1 MREKLMFQN
10 APHVRQ
16 SESVLTIMTDVV
28 IALVPLYIMSFFYYG
43 VRALVLGLC
52 GVASC
57 LVFSAVGSLVSK
69 ERPNI
74 RDLTSAIT
82 GLIIPLL
89 MPADVP
95 YYVVLAACAVAILV
109 VKLPF
114 GGTGYNLF
122 NPAAVGF
129 ASVALC
135 WPELVYR
142 YPAVL
147 RTLSVFGENA
157 EKAATSPAHSLAIGA
172 VPEYDVL
179 DLLLGSAPGPMGAT
193 NILVIVACG
202 VFLIVRK
209 AVNWRT
215 PVFFLLTYG
224 VCAALFPRIGG
235 SAFDALC
242 YELFSGMI
250 VFGAFFM
257 LSEPVTSPKR
267 DFGKLL
273 YSVVAGIVVFLFG
286 YFGGFEDGFVYALIV
301 LNVFT
306 PVFDT
311 ICENTL
317 HLYRNRDRLVES
329 IESDI
334 KNAAVKKPAAPV
346 VRKHKKAEKAEKLPA
361 EAIGVIPAAEEAAE
375 PVEVT
380 VFAEEIPAEDAKAPA
395 DEFTEAAMAA
405 VEATESPAEAFVGAV
420 AKSAEADAPDF
431 EEIVINETAS
441 AEAPA
446 EAEKIIIEEAP
457 EKQAENE
464 EEKEAA
470 RK

>member
-1 MREKLMFQN
+1 
-10 APHVRQ
+10 
-16 SESVLTIMTDVV
+16 
-28 IALVPLYIMSFFYYG
+28 
-43 VRALVLGLC
+43 
-52 GVASC
+52 
-57 LVFSAVGSLVSK
+57 
-69 ERPNI
+69 
-74 RDLTSAIT
+74 
-82 GLIIPLL
+82 
-89 MPADVP
+89 
-95 YYVVLAACAVAILV
+95 
-109 VKLPF
+109 
-114 GGTGYNLF
+114 
-122 NPAAVGF
+122 
-129 ASVALC
+129 
-135 WPELVYR
+135 
-142 YPAVL
+142 
-147 RTLSVFGENA
+147 
-157 EKAATSPAHSLAIGA
+157 
-172 VPEYDVL
+172 
-179 DLLLGSAPGPMGAT
+179 
-193 NILVIVACG
+193 
-202 VFLIVRK
+202 
-209 AVNWRT
+209 
-215 PVFFLLTYG
+215 
-224 VCAALFPRIGG
+224 
-235 SAFDALC
+235 
-242 YELFSGMI
+242 
-250 VFGAFFM
+250 M

-346 VRKHKKAEKAEKLPA
+346 VRKHKKAEKAEKFPA
-361 EAIGVIPAAEEAAE
+361 EAIGVIPAAEE
-375 PVEVT
+375 VEVT
-380 VFAEEIPAEDAKAPA
+380 VPAEEIPAEEAKAPA

-405 VEATESPAEAFVGAV
+405 VEATESPAEAFVEAV

-464 EEKEAA
+464 KEKEAA

>member
-16 SESVLTIMTDVV
+16 SETVFTIMTDVI
-28 IALVPLYIMSFFYYG
+28 IALVPLYVMSFFYYG
-43 VRALVLGLC
+43 ARAVMLGLC
-52 GVASC
+52 GVISC
-57 LVFSAVGSLVSK
+57 LAFSVIGSIVSR

-74 RDLTSAIT
+74 RDLTPVIT
-82 GLIIPLL
+82 GLMIPLL
-89 MPADVP
+89 MPADIP
-95 YYVVLAACAVAILV
+95 YRVVLAACAVAILV
-109 VKLPF
+109 VKFPF
-114 GGTGYNLF
+114 GGTGNNLF

-135 WPELVYR
+135 WPDLVFK

-157 EKAATSPAHSLAIGA
+157 EKAAVSPAHSLAIGA

-179 DLLLGSAPGPMGAT
+179 DLLLGSVPGPMGAT

-202 VFLIVRK
+202 IFLIVRK

-224 VCAALFPRIGG
+224 ICSALFPRIGG
-235 SAFDALC
+235 SGFEALC

-257 LSEPVTSPKR
+257 LSEPVTSPKH

-273 YSVVAGIVVFLFG
+273 YSAAAGIVVFLFG
-286 YFGGFEDGFVYALIV
+286 HFGGFEDGFVYALIIM
-301 LNVFT
+301 NVFT

-311 ICENTL
+311 VCENAL
-317 HLYRNRDRLVES
+317 HLYRNKDKLKES

-334 KNAAVKKPAAPV
+334 KNAAAAAKKPAV
-346 VRKHKKAEKAEKLPA
+346 IVRKHKNTVQEEKTFEACAASENTAE
-361 EAIGVIPAAEEAAE
+361 VIAEE
-375 PVEVT
+375 V
-380 VFAEEIPAEDAKAPA
+380 PAP
-395 DEFTEAAMAA
+395 
-405 VEATESPAEAFVGAV
+405 
-420 AKSAEADAPDF
+420 
-431 EEIVINETAS
+431 
-441 AEAPA
+441 
-446 EAEKIIIEEAP
+446 
-457 EKQAENE
+457 QAENE
-464 EEKEAA
+464 EEKEEALQ
-470 RK
+470 

>member
-16 SESVLTIMTDVV
+16 SETVFTIMTDVI
-28 IALVPLYIMSFFYYG
+28 IALVPLYVMSFFYYG
-43 VRALVLGLC
+43 ARAVMLGLC
-52 GVASC
+52 GVISC
-57 LVFSAVGSLVSK
+57 LAFSVIGSIVSR

-74 RDLTSAIT
+74 RDLTPVIT
-82 GLIIPLL
+82 GLMIPLL
-89 MPADVP
+89 MPADIP
-95 YYVVLAACAVAILV
+95 YRVVLAACAVAILV
-109 VKLPF
+109 VKFPF
-114 GGTGYNLF
+114 GGTGNNLF

-135 WPELVYR
+135 WPDLVFK

-157 EKAATSPAHSLAIGA
+157 EKAAVSPAHSLAIGA

-179 DLLLGSAPGPMGAT
+179 DLLLGSVPGPMGAT

-202 VFLIVRK
+202 IFLIVRK

-224 VCAALFPRIGG
+224 ICSALFPRIGG
-235 SAFDALC
+235 SGFEALC

-257 LSEPVTSPKR
+257 LSEPVTSPKH

-273 YSVVAGIVVFLFG
+273 YSAAAGIVVFLFG
-286 YFGGFEDGFVYALIV
+286 HFGGFEDGFVYALIIM
-301 LNVFT
+301 NVFT
-306 PVFDT
+306 PIFDT
-311 ICENTL
+311 VCENAL
-317 HLYRNRDRLVES
+317 HLYRNKDKLKES

-334 KNAAVKKPAAPV
+334 KNAAAAAKKPAV
-346 VRKHKKAEKAEKLPA
+346 IVRKHKNTAQEEKTFEACAASENTAE
-361 EAIGVIPAAEEAAE
+361 VIAEE
-375 PVEVT
+375 V
-380 VFAEEIPAEDAKAPA
+380 PAP
-395 DEFTEAAMAA
+395 
-405 VEATESPAEAFVGAV
+405 
-420 AKSAEADAPDF
+420 
-431 EEIVINETAS
+431 
-441 AEAPA
+441 
-446 EAEKIIIEEAP
+446 
-457 EKQAENE
+457 QAENE

-470 RK
+470 LQ

>member
-28 IALVPLYIMSFFYYG
+28 IALVPLYVMSFFYYG
-43 VRALVLGLC
+43 ARALMLGLC
-52 GVASC
+52 GAASC
-57 LVFSAVGSLVSK
+57 FAFAAAGSFIIK
-69 ERPNI
+69 EKPNP
-74 RDLTSAIT
+74 RDLTPVIT

-89 MPADVP
+89 MPADIP
-95 YYVVLAACAVAILV
+95 YHVVFAACAVAIFV

-135 WPELVYR
+135 WPDLVFR
-142 YPAVL
+142 YPDVL

-157 EKAATSPAHSLAIGA
+157 EKAAVSPAHSLAIGA

-202 VFLIVRK
+202 IFLIVRK

-224 VCAALFPRIGG
+224 ICAALFPRIGG

-273 YSVVAGIVVFLFG
+273 YSVAAGIVVFLFG

-301 LNVFT
+301 LNVFA

-311 ICENTL
+311 VCENTL
-317 HLYRNRDRLVES
+317 HLYRNRDRLAES
-329 IESDI
+329 IGSDI
-334 KNAAVKKPAAPV
+334 KSAAAKRPAVPI
-346 VRKHKKAEKAEKLPA
+346 VRKLKKAEKASAKAEEVLSVPA
-361 EAIGVIPAAEEAAE
+361 READEAAE
-375 PVEVT
+375 G
-380 VFAEEIPAEDAKAPA
+380 
-395 DEFTEAAMAA
+395 FT
-405 VEATESPAEAFVGAV
+405 AEAF
-420 AKSAEADAPDF
+420 AET
-431 EEIVINETAS
+431 EE
-441 AEAPA
+441 
-446 EAEKIIIEEAP
+446 IIIEEAP

-470 RK
+470 LQ

>member
-43 VRALVLGLC
+43 ARALVLGLC

-57 LVFSAVGSLVSK
+57 LAFSAVGSLVSK
-69 ERPNI
+69 ERPNL
-74 RDLTSAIT
+74 RDLTPAIT

-109 VKLPF
+109 VKFPF

-135 WPELVYR
+135 WPDLVFK

-202 VFLIVRK
+202 IFLIVRK

-215 PVFFLLTYG
+215 PLFFLLTYG
-224 VCAALFPRIGG
+224 ICAALFPRIGG

-334 KNAAVKKPAAPV
+334 KNVAAKKPAAPV
-346 VRKHKKAEKAEKLPA
+346 VRKRKKAEKVAEAPA
-361 EAIGVIPAAEEAAE
+361 EAVEEVVE
-375 PVEVT
+375 EVEVT
-380 VFAEEIPAEDAKAPA
+380 VPVEEAPEAPA

-405 VEATESPAEAFVGAV
+405 MGNTESAAEAFVEAV
-420 AKSAEADAPDF
+420 AKSAEAEESPAF
-431 EEIVINETAS
+431 EEIVIDEAVS
-441 AEAPA
+441 AEVPP
-446 EAEKIIIEEAP
+446 ETEEIIIEEAP
-457 EKQAENE
+457 EKQAED

-470 RK
+470 LQ

>member
-16 SESVLTIMTDVV
+16 RESVLTIMTDVI
-28 IALVPLYIMSFFYYG
+28 IALIPLYVMSFFYYG
-43 VRALVLGLC
+43 ARAIVLGLC
-52 GVASC
+52 GAISC
-57 LVFSAVGSLVSK
+57 MVFSLAGTLISK
-69 ERPNI
+69 ESLNP
-74 RDLTSAIT
+74 RDLTPVIT

-89 MPADVP
+89 MPADIP
-95 YYVVLAACAVAILV
+95 YHVVLAACAVAILV
-109 VKLPF
+109 VKFPF
-114 GGTGYNLF
+114 GGTGNNLF

-135 WPELVYR
+135 WPDLVFK

-147 RTLSVFGENA
+147 SGLSVFGENA

-179 DLLLGSAPGPMGAT
+179 DLLLGSVPGPMGAT
-193 NILVIVACG
+193 NILVIIACG

-224 VCAALFPRIGG
+224 ALSALFPRIVG
-235 SAFDALC
+235 SGFDALC

-273 YSVVAGIVVFLFG
+273 YSMAAGIIVFLFG
-286 YFGGFEDGFVYALIV
+286 HFGGFEDGFVYALIIM
-301 LNVFT
+301 NVFT

-311 ICENTL
+311 VCENVL
-317 HLYRNRDRLVES
+317 HLYRNKEKLKES

-334 KNAAVKKPAAPV
+334 KKAAQKPAPAV
-346 VRKHKKAEKAEKLPA
+346 VRKHKKAENEDKAA
-361 EAIGVIPAAEEAAE
+361 
-375 PVEVT
+375 
-380 VFAEEIPAEDAKAPA
+380 
-395 DEFTEAAMAA
+395 
-405 VEATESPAEAFVGAV
+405 
-420 AKSAEADAPDF
+420 ADAPTVDEISVKASKEPLSEENSF
-431 EEIVINETAS
+431 EKGEISSEET
-441 AEAPA
+441 ENIQEEN
-446 EAEKIIIEEAP
+446 EAEIADKEPAPQEEH
-457 EKQAENE
+457 EK
-464 EEKEAA
+464 EKEAA
-470 RK
+470 LQ

>member
-16 SESVLTIMTDVV
+16 SETVFTIMTDVI
-28 IALVPLYIMSFFYYG
+28 IALVPLYVMSFFYYG
-43 VRALVLGLC
+43 ARAVMLGLC
-52 GVASC
+52 GVISC
-57 LVFSAVGSLVSK
+57 LAFSVIGSIVSR

-74 RDLTSAIT
+74 RDLTPVIT
-82 GLIIPLL
+82 GLMIPLL
-89 MPADVP
+89 MPADIP
-95 YYVVLAACAVAILV
+95 YRVVLAACAVAILV
-109 VKLPF
+109 VKFPF
-114 GGTGYNLF
+114 GGTGNNLF

-135 WPELVYR
+135 WPELVFK

-157 EKAATSPAHSLAIGA
+157 EKAAVSPAHSLAIGA

-179 DLLLGSAPGPMGAT
+179 DLLLGSVPGPMGAT

-202 VFLIVRK
+202 IFLIVRK

-224 VCAALFPRIGG
+224 ICSALFPRIGG
-235 SAFDALC
+235 SGFEALC

-257 LSEPVTSPKR
+257 LSEPVTSPKH

-273 YSVVAGIVVFLFG
+273 YSAAAGIVVFLFG
-286 YFGGFEDGFVYALIV
+286 HFGGFEDGFVYALIIM
-301 LNVFT
+301 NVFT

-311 ICENTL
+311 VCENAL
-317 HLYRNRDRLVES
+317 HLYRNKDKLKES

-334 KNAAVKKPAAPV
+334 KNAAAAAKKPAV
-346 VRKHKKAEKAEKLPA
+346 IVRKHKNTVQEEKTFEACAASENTAE
-361 EAIGVIPAAEEAAE
+361 VIAEE
-375 PVEVT
+375 V
-380 VFAEEIPAEDAKAPA
+380 PAP
-395 DEFTEAAMAA
+395 
-405 VEATESPAEAFVGAV
+405 
-420 AKSAEADAPDF
+420 
-431 EEIVINETAS
+431 
-441 AEAPA
+441 
-446 EAEKIIIEEAP
+446 
-457 EKQAENE
+457 QAENE

-470 RK
+470 LQ

>member
-16 SESVLTIMTDVV
+16 RESVLTIMTDVI
-28 IALVPLYIMSFFYYG
+28 IALIPLYVMSFFYYG
-43 VRALVLGLC
+43 ARAIALGLC
-52 GVASC
+52 GAISC
-57 LVFSAVGSLVSK
+57 MVFSLAGTLISK
-69 ERPNI
+69 ESLNP
-74 RDLTSAIT
+74 RDLTPVIT

-89 MPADVP
+89 MPADIP
-95 YYVVLAACAVAILV
+95 YHVVLAACAVAILV
-109 VKLPF
+109 VKFPF
-114 GGTGYNLF
+114 GGTGNNLF

-135 WPELVYR
+135 WPDLVFK

-147 RTLSVFGENA
+147 SGLSVFGENA

-179 DLLLGSAPGPMGAT
+179 DLLLGSVPGPMGAT
-193 NILVIVACG
+193 NILVIIACG

-224 VCAALFPRIGG
+224 ALSALFPRIVG
-235 SAFDALC
+235 SGFDALC

-273 YSVVAGIVVFLFG
+273 YSMAAGIIVFLFG
-286 YFGGFEDGFVYALIV
+286 HFGGFEDGFVYALIIM
-301 LNVFT
+301 NVFT

-311 ICENTL
+311 VCENVL
-317 HLYRNRDRLVES
+317 HLYRNKEKLKES

-334 KNAAVKKPAAPV
+334 KKAAQKPAPAV
-346 VRKHKKAEKAEKLPA
+346 VRKHKKAENEDKAA
-361 EAIGVIPAAEEAAE
+361 
-375 PVEVT
+375 
-380 VFAEEIPAEDAKAPA
+380 
-395 DEFTEAAMAA
+395 
-405 VEATESPAEAFVGAV
+405 
-420 AKSAEADAPDF
+420 ADAPTVDEISVKASKEPLSEENSF
-431 EEIVINETAS
+431 EKGEISSEET
-441 AEAPA
+441 ENIQEEN
-446 EAEKIIIEEAP
+446 EAEIADKEPAPQEEH
-457 EKQAENE
+457 EK
-464 EEKEAA
+464 EKEAA
-470 RK
+470 LQ

>member
-16 SESVLTIMTDVV
+16 SETVFTIMTDVI
-28 IALVPLYIMSFFYYG
+28 IALVPLYVMSFFYYG
-43 VRALVLGLC
+43 ARAVMLGLC
-52 GVASC
+52 GVISC
-57 LVFSAVGSLVSK
+57 LAFSVIGSIVSRA
-69 ERPNI
+69 RPNI
-74 RDLTSAIT
+74 RDLTPVIT
-82 GLIIPLL
+82 GLMIPLL
-89 MPADVP
+89 MPADIP
-95 YYVVLAACAVAILV
+95 YRVVLAACAVAILV
-109 VKLPF
+109 VKFPF
-114 GGTGYNLF
+114 GGTGNNLF

-135 WPELVYR
+135 WPDLVFK

-157 EKAATSPAHSLAIGA
+157 EKAAVSPAHSLAIGA

-179 DLLLGSAPGPMGAT
+179 DLLLGSVPGPMGAT

-202 VFLIVRK
+202 IFLIVRK

-224 VCAALFPRIGG
+224 ICSALFPRIGG
-235 SAFDALC
+235 SGFEALC

-257 LSEPVTSPKR
+257 LSEPVTSPKH

-273 YSVVAGIVVFLFG
+273 YSAAAGIVVFLFG
-286 YFGGFEDGFVYALIV
+286 HFGGFEDGFVYALIIM
-301 LNVFT
+301 NVFT

-311 ICENTL
+311 VCENAL
-317 HLYRNRDRLVES
+317 HLYRNKDKLKES

-334 KNAAVKKPAAPV
+334 KNAAAAAKKPAV
-346 VRKHKKAEKAEKLPA
+346 IVRKHKNTVQEEKTFEACAASENTAE
-361 EAIGVIPAAEEAAE
+361 VIAEE
-375 PVEVT
+375 V
-380 VFAEEIPAEDAKAPA
+380 PAP
-395 DEFTEAAMAA
+395 
-405 VEATESPAEAFVGAV
+405 
-420 AKSAEADAPDF
+420 
-431 EEIVINETAS
+431 
-441 AEAPA
+441 
-446 EAEKIIIEEAP
+446 
-457 EKQAENE
+457 QAENE

-470 RK
+470 LQ

>member
-16 SESVLTIMTDVV
+16 SETVFTIMTDVI
-28 IALVPLYIMSFFYYG
+28 IALVPLYVMSFFYYG
-43 VRALVLGLC
+43 ARAVMLGLC
-52 GVASC
+52 GVISC
-57 LVFSAVGSLVSK
+57 LAFSVIGSIVSR

-74 RDLTSAIT
+74 RDLTPVIT
-82 GLIIPLL
+82 GLMIPLL
-89 MPADVP
+89 MPADIP
-95 YYVVLAACAVAILV
+95 YRVVLAACAVAILV
-109 VKLPF
+109 VKFPF
-114 GGTGYNLF
+114 GGTGNNLF

-135 WPELVYR
+135 WPDLVFK

-157 EKAATSPAHSLAIGA
+157 EKAAVSPAHSLAIGA

-179 DLLLGSAPGPMGAT
+179 DLLLGSVPGPMGAT

-202 VFLIVRK
+202 IFLIVRK

-224 VCAALFPRIGG
+224 ICSALFPRIGG
-235 SAFDALC
+235 SGFEALC

-257 LSEPVTSPKR
+257 LSEPVTSPKH

-273 YSVVAGIVVFLFG
+273 YSAAAGIVVFLFG
-286 YFGGFEDGFVYALIV
+286 HFGGFEDGFVYALIIM
-301 LNVFT
+301 NVFT

-311 ICENTL
+311 VCENAL
-317 HLYRNRDRLVES
+317 HLYRNKDKLKES

-334 KNAAVKKPAAPV
+334 KNAAAAAKKPAAI
-346 VRKHKKAEKAEKLPA
+346 VRKHKNTVQEEKTFEDCAASENTAE
-361 EAIGVIPAAEEAAE
+361 VIAEE
-375 PVEVT
+375 V
-380 VFAEEIPAEDAKAPA
+380 PAPR
-395 DEFTEAAMAA
+395 
-405 VEATESPAEAFVGAV
+405 
-420 AKSAEADAPDF
+420 
-431 EEIVINETAS
+431 
-441 AEAPA
+441 
-446 EAEKIIIEEAP
+446 
-457 EKQAENE
+457 AENE

-470 RK
+470 LQ

>member
-16 SESVLTIMTDVV
+16 RESVLTIMTDVI
-28 IALVPLYIMSFFYYG
+28 IALIPLYVMSFFYYG
-43 VRALVLGLC
+43 ARAIVLGLC
-52 GVASC
+52 GAISC
-57 LVFSAVGSLVSK
+57 MVFSLAGTLISK
-69 ERPNI
+69 ESLNP
-74 RDLTSAIT
+74 RDLTPVIT

-89 MPADVP
+89 MPADIP
-95 YYVVLAACAVAILV
+95 YHVVLAACAVAILV
-109 VKLPF
+109 VKFPF
-114 GGTGYNLF
+114 GGTGNNLF

-135 WPELVYR
+135 WPDLVFK

-147 RTLSVFGENA
+147 SGLSVFGENA

-179 DLLLGSAPGPMGAT
+179 DLLLGSVPGPMGAT
-193 NILVIVACG
+193 NILVIIACG

-224 VCAALFPRIGG
+224 ALSALFPRIVG
-235 SAFDALC
+235 SGFDALC

-273 YSVVAGIVVFLFG
+273 YSMAAGIIVFLFG
-286 YFGGFEDGFVYALIV
+286 HFGGFEDGFVYALIIM
-301 LNVFT
+301 NVFT

-311 ICENTL
+311 VCENVL
-317 HLYRNRDRLVES
+317 HLYRNKEKLKES

-334 KNAAVKKPAAPV
+334 KKAAQKPAPAV
-346 VRKHKKAEKAEKLPA
+346 VRKHKKAENEDKTTDAAAQTVDEISVKASKEPLSEENSFEKG
-361 EAIGVIPAAEEAAE
+361 EISSEE
-375 PVEVT
+375 T
-380 VFAEEIPAEDAKAPA
+380 
-395 DEFTEAAMAA
+395 
-405 VEATESPAEAFVGAV
+405 
-420 AKSAEADAPDF
+420 
-431 EEIVINETAS
+431 
-441 AEAPA
+441 
-446 EAEKIIIEEAP
+446 EKIQE
-457 EKQAENE
+457 ENE
-464 EEKEAA
+464 EVIADKEPAPQEEHEKEKEAA
-470 RK
+470 LQ

>member
-16 SESVLTIMTDVV
+16 SETVFTIMTDVI
-28 IALVPLYIMSFFYYG
+28 IALVPLYVMSFFYYG
-43 VRALVLGLC
+43 ARAVMLGLC
-52 GVASC
+52 GVISC
-57 LVFSAVGSLVSK
+57 LAFSVIGSIVSR

-74 RDLTSAIT
+74 RDLTPVIT
-82 GLIIPLL
+82 GLMIPLL
-89 MPADVP
+89 MPADIP
-95 YYVVLAACAVAILV
+95 YRVVLAACAVAILV
-109 VKLPF
+109 VKFPF
-114 GGTGYNLF
+114 GGTGNNLF

-135 WPELVYR
+135 WPDLVFK

-157 EKAATSPAHSLAIGA
+157 EKAAVSPAHSLAIGA

-179 DLLLGSAPGPMGAT
+179 DLLLGSVPGPMGAT

-202 VFLIVRK
+202 IFLIVRK

-224 VCAALFPRIGG
+224 ICSALFPRIGG
-235 SAFDALC
+235 SGFEALC

-257 LSEPVTSPKR
+257 LSEPVTSPKH

-273 YSVVAGIVVFLFG
+273 YSAAAGIVVFLFG
-286 YFGGFEDGFVYALIV
+286 HFGGFEDGFVYALIIM
-301 LNVFT
+301 NVFT

-311 ICENTL
+311 VCENAL
-317 HLYRNRDRLVES
+317 HLYRNKDKLKES

-334 KNAAVKKPAAPV
+334 KNAAAAAKKPAV
-346 VRKHKKAEKAEKLPA
+346 IVRKHKNTVQEEKTFEACAASENTAE
-361 EAIGVIPAAEEAAE
+361 VIAEE
-375 PVEVT
+375 V
-380 VFAEEIPAEDAKAPA
+380 PAP
-395 DEFTEAAMAA
+395 
-405 VEATESPAEAFVGAV
+405 
-420 AKSAEADAPDF
+420 
-431 EEIVINETAS
+431 
-441 AEAPA
+441 
-446 EAEKIIIEEAP
+446 
-457 EKQAENE
+457 QAENE

-470 RK
+470 LQ

>member
-16 SESVLTIMTDVV
+16 RESVLTIMTDVI
-28 IALVPLYIMSFFYYG
+28 IALIPLYVMSFFYYG
-43 VRALVLGLC
+43 ARAIALGLC
-52 GVASC
+52 GAISC
-57 LVFSAVGSLVSK
+57 MVFSLAGTLISK
-69 ERPNI
+69 ESLNL
-74 RDLTSAIT
+74 RDLTPVIT

-89 MPADVP
+89 MPADIP
-95 YYVVLAACAVAILV
+95 YHVVLAACAVAILV
-109 VKLPF
+109 VKFPF
-114 GGTGYNLF
+114 GGTGNNLF

-135 WPELVYR
+135 WPDLVFK

-147 RTLSVFGENA
+147 SGLSVFGENA
-157 EKAATSPAHSLAIGA
+157 EKAATSPAYSLAIGA

-179 DLLLGSAPGPMGAT
+179 DLLLGSVPGPMGAT
-193 NILVIVACG
+193 NILVIIACG

-224 VCAALFPRIGG
+224 ALSALFPRIEG
-235 SAFDALC
+235 SGFDALC

-273 YSVVAGIVVFLFG
+273 YSMAAGIIVFLFG
-286 YFGGFEDGFVYALIV
+286 HFGGFEDGFVYAIIIM
-301 LNVFT
+301 NVFT

-311 ICENTL
+311 VCENVL
-317 HLYRNRDRLVES
+317 HLYRNKEKLKES

-334 KNAAVKKPAAPV
+334 KKAAQKPAPAV
-346 VRKHKKAEKAEKLPA
+346 VRKHKKAENEDKAAADTPAQTVDEISVKASKEPLSEENSFEKG
-361 EAIGVIPAAEEAAE
+361 EISSEE
-375 PVEVT
+375 T
-380 VFAEEIPAEDAKAPA
+380 
-395 DEFTEAAMAA
+395 
-405 VEATESPAEAFVGAV
+405 
-420 AKSAEADAPDF
+420 
-431 EEIVINETAS
+431 
-441 AEAPA
+441 
-446 EAEKIIIEEAP
+446 EKIQE
-457 EKQAENE
+457 ENE
-464 EEKEAA
+464 EAVADKEPAPQEEHEKEKEAA
-470 RK
+470 LQ

>member
-16 SESVLTIMTDVV
+16 RESVLTIMTDVI
-28 IALVPLYIMSFFYYG
+28 IALIPLYVMSFFYYG
-43 VRALVLGLC
+43 ARAIALGLC
-52 GVASC
+52 GAISC
-57 LVFSAVGSLVSK
+57 MVFSLAGTLISK
-69 ERPNI
+69 ESLNL
-74 RDLTSAIT
+74 RDLTPVIT

-89 MPADVP
+89 MPADIP
-95 YYVVLAACAVAILV
+95 YHVVLAACAVAILV
-109 VKLPF
+109 VKFPF
-114 GGTGYNLF
+114 GGTGNNLF

-135 WPELVYR
+135 WPDLVFK

-147 RTLSVFGENA
+147 SSLSVFGENA

-179 DLLLGSAPGPMGAT
+179 DLLLGSVPGPMGAT
-193 NILVIVACG
+193 NILVIIACG

-224 VCAALFPRIGG
+224 ALSALFPRIVG
-235 SAFDALC
+235 SGFDALC

-273 YSVVAGIVVFLFG
+273 YSMAAGIIVFLFG
-286 YFGGFEDGFVYALIV
+286 HFGGFEDGFVYAIIIM
-301 LNVFT
+301 NVFT

-311 ICENTL
+311 VCENVL
-317 HLYRNRDRLVES
+317 HLYRNKEKLKES

-334 KNAAVKKPAAPV
+334 KKAAQKPAPAV
-346 VRKHKKAEKAEKLPA
+346 VRKHKKAENEDKA
-361 EAIGVIPAAEEAAE
+361 
-375 PVEVT
+375 
-380 VFAEEIPAEDAKAPA
+380 A
-395 DEFTEAAMAA
+395 D
-405 VEATESPAEAFVGAV
+405 
-420 AKSAEADAPDF
+420 DAPTVDEISVKASKEPLSEENSF
-431 EEIVINETAS
+431 EKGEISSEET
-441 AEAPA
+441 
-446 EAEKIIIEEAP
+446 EKIQE
-457 EKQAENE
+457 ENE
-464 EEKEAA
+464 EAIADKELAPQEEHEKEKEAA
-470 RK
+470 LQ